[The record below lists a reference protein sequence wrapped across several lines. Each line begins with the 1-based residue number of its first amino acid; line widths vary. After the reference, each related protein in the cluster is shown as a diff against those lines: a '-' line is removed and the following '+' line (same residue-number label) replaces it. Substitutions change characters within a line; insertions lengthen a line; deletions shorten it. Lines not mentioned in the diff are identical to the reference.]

1 MQNLSKVPY
10 LAVASS
16 ASASAVLP
24 SRSRRTAA
32 LPQVES
38 LISNALGTTL
48 LTLVATQHPS
58 HSIPAY
64 HTRTLPSLLLYT
76 MSRLPREPSF
86 NDHKAWVTD
95 LVKTPSPKHKQR
107 RDRELS
113 LTDDESPEHVL
124 RASKSFA
131 ARSFRSRTHANSVQF
146 APPKLNDENIAVFVD
161 TNQDPPPPVIA
172 TSKPHV
178 LGEIANNGQIA
189 RSGPSW
195 RLRTSPTPSIR
206 KSRIEALV
214 KHHGSPQ
221 HVRVTAGGRIVPSEQ
236 SPLCHPRFG
245 YSAIKSNGTLIKV
258 APNHAGKT
266 QQWISATQDGY
277 VAQDESG
284 RLCQIVNGMI
294 LPLNEENGAVRLYVP
309 APNLNITHRGP
320 SAGMP
325 LVFQDSMV
333 HENHADDSQGALA
346 TTSQPTV
353 AAQRNALELEYSKLD
368 QELKDLDKT
377 EVLHGSTMAKTARDA
392 LFTKRRELVT
402 GMDRVRKALKSLKD
416 LPQGAQVPTSP
427 KAMRD
432 RQSISPQR
440 DRLPPFLQRCRQ
452 TNGFSAPSMQAP
464 WQTLG
469 HPVFGQLPPLQA
481 GASFALPN
489 AMASSA
495 PYPTLPY
502 QMPPSGAFMPPPPF
516 DGTMGAPF
524 SVYSESAGTSAAAVT
539 EPQPVLNN
547 DAHAEHT
554 IPQQDG
560 SSSTSDIKVASPR
573 QSHALPIRDPETKQ
587 ITNVKSL
594 LNPMSPI
601 YKPGGGTRQSSAQ
614 PREGMSYEL
623 FDARGP
629 TPLSFLHTSKPV
641 ARASSGSGVDSHA
654 SPAKEKVVVDSS
666 SVSSVRTADFF
677 PRNTR
682 DYSMRKHEYPIPSS
696 DSEEKENV
704 EKETHHGIDT
714 GSQSP
719 ITPKRDLHNTNWN
732 PDIPDGAFVKY
743 ASPQTEN
750 YVAPTAPPGTPI
762 NGPHADDPRQP
773 TLNIGGVAWDDQ
785 LQYLNIAQMP
795 DRVAHNLSPKNK
807 RNYRFIEEHPSRY
820 GSEDHSSPGPEHRC
834 REELCTTASPYSDV
848 DFADKSRDWIE
859 GHQAGLYRKPV
870 GFDRMGDFVDG
881 YCAGL
886 LKSQPLTYV
895 SNGVSDGSPAKPS
908 SRRPTPGQ
916 TQSLPQ
922 QSDRLASGGLTARP
936 PMELSLKSLDSLK
949 QAVFAPQNE
958 NALMTPA
965 ADSSIADEATHL
977 GAWQKRHE
985 NDGDLAMH
993 STMFPQRASSLSG
1006 HQYHQTQPA
1015 NDRCDSSQDHQA
1027 QKVAHFGQGGHR
1039 LQAPRAPPL
1048 AAAQPRVVSGH
1059 AHPNERVN
1067 SITSIDSTIHRPWPG
1082 TGPRVISPFDW
1093 KTPSSVAHAA
1103 NLATG
1108 YFAQSQYDGTAMELD
1123 ADSNAMLTTGISGA
1137 PTTDTNNAT
1146 ASSWQHERRNA
1157 SLDGMSGPASPGS
1170 QRTSSPNLSPTTSPR
1185 LLPTRSKKGTDSP
1198 GRKSLP
1204 TKSPSPAK
1212 AKFEHIASKVGIS
1225 VSSERKAHGDAS
1237 PTTKKRWKDIWHGSS
1252 KKTGSKDEGHSGPAS
1267 PTR

>member
-1 MQNLSKVPY
+1 
-10 LAVASS
+10 
-16 ASASAVLP
+16 
-24 SRSRRTAA
+24 
-32 LPQVES
+32 
-38 LISNALGTTL
+38 
-48 LTLVATQHPS
+48 
-58 HSIPAY
+58 
-64 HTRTLPSLLLYT
+64 

-86 NDHKAWVTD
+86 TLHKEWVTE
-95 LVKTPSPKHKQR
+95 LLKTPPSNRKHA
-107 RDRELS
+107 REPS
-113 LTDDESPEHVL
+113 LTRSESPVHVL
-124 RASKSFA
+124 RESKSFA
-131 ARSFRSRTHANSVQF
+131 ARSLRSRTHANSVNF
-146 APPKLNDENIAVFVD
+146 APNKLNDENIAVFAD
-161 TNQDPPPPVIA
+161 ANQEPPPVIA
-172 TSKPHV
+172 SIKPQV
-178 LGEIANNGQIA
+178 LGEIASNGQA
-189 RSGPSW
+189 PRSVPW

-258 APNHAGKT
+258 APNHVGKT
-266 QQWISATQDGY
+266 QQWISTTQDGY

-294 LPLNEENGAVRLYVP
+294 LPLNEENGSVRLYVP

-320 SAGMP
+320 SAGTS
-325 LVFQDSMV
+325 LVFQDSV
-333 HENHADDSQGALA
+333 AHEIHPDDSRGVPA
-346 TTSQPTV
+346 TAPQPTV
-353 AAQRNALELEYSKLD
+353 AAQKNALELEYSKLE

-377 EVLHGSTMAKTARDA
+377 EVLHGTTMAKTAKDA

-402 GMDRVRKALKSLKD
+402 GMDRVRKALKSLRE
-416 LPQGAQVPTSP
+416 LPQGAQIPASP

-432 RQSISPQR
+432 HQSISPQR
-440 DRLPPFLQRCRQ
+440 ERLPPFLQRSRQ
-452 TNGFSAPSMQAP
+452 ANSVSAPSMQPP

-481 GASFALPN
+481 GSSFSLPN

-495 PYPTLPY
+495 PFSALPY
-502 QMPPSGAFMPPPPF
+502 QMPPSGAFMPPPSF

-524 SVYSESAGTSAAAVT
+524 SAYPEPIMTPAAVA
-539 EPQPVLNN
+539 EPQHVSN
-547 DAHAEHT
+547 DEVRTEHT
-554 IPQQDG
+554 IPQQDD
-560 SSSTSDIKVASPR
+560 SSSASDVKVASPR

-587 ITNVKSL
+587 ITNMISI
-594 LNPMSPI
+594 LNPMSPV
-601 YKPGGGTRQSSAQ
+601 YKPSGGMRQSSAI
-614 PREGMSYEL
+614 PRESTSHEP
-623 FDARGP
+623 FDTRGP
-629 TPLSFLHTSKPV
+629 TPLNFLHTSKPT
-641 ARASSGSGVDSHA
+641 ARTSSDIGKDRSA
-654 SPAKEKVVVDSS
+654 SPARMKVVVDSS

-682 DYSMRKHEYPIPSS
+682 DYSMRKHEYPIPAS
-696 DSEEKENV
+696 DSEDKENTGP
-704 EKETHHGIDT
+704 ESYHGIDT

-719 ITPKRDLHNTNWN
+719 ITPKRDLHNSNWN

-743 ASPQTEN
+743 TSPQTES
-750 YVAPTAPPGTPI
+750 YAAPTAPPGTPTS
-762 NGPHADDPRQP
+762 GPLGDGQRQP
-773 TLNIGGVAWDDQ
+773 TLKVGGVAWDNQ

-820 GSEDHSSPGPEHRC
+820 GSEEFSSPGPEHQC
-834 REELCTTASPYSDV
+834 REELCTTASPYSAI

-859 GHQAGLYRKPV
+859 GHQAGLHRKPV

-886 LKSQPLTYV
+886 LKSQPVTAV
-895 SNGVSDGSPAKPS
+895 SMGVSDGSPAKPA
-908 SRRPTPGQ
+908 SRRPTPGP
-916 TQSLPQ
+916 TQSVLQ
-922 QSDRLASGGLTARP
+922 QDDRMTSGGLSTRL
-936 PMELSLKSLDSLK
+936 PMELSLKSLDSFK

-965 ADSSIADEATHL
+965 ADSSNTDEPTYYL

-985 NDGDLAMH
+985 KNGDLAAH
-993 STMFPQRASSLSG
+993 KTTFPQRASSLAG
-1006 HQYHQTQPA
+1006 HQYLQAQPA
-1015 NDRCDSSQDHQA
+1015 SGRCDSAQDSIA
-1027 QKVAHFGQGGHR
+1027 QNGAPFAQGGHHS
-1039 LQAPRAPPL
+1039 QAPRAPTL

-1082 TGPRVISPFDW
+1082 SGPRVISPFDW

-1108 YFAQSQYDGTAMELD
+1108 YFAQSQYDGTAMDLD
-1123 ADSNAMLTTGISGA
+1123 ADGDAMLTTGISGA
-1137 PTTDTNNAT
+1137 PTTDANNAS
-1146 ASSWQHERRNA
+1146 AGGWQRQHRHA
-1157 SLDGMSGPASPGS
+1157 SLDGMSDPTSPGS
-1170 QRTSSPNLSPTTSPR
+1170 PVTTSPNLSPTTSPR
-1185 LLPTRSKKGTDSP
+1185 LLPTRSKKGSDSP
-1198 GRKSLP
+1198 GKRSSP

-1225 VSSERKAHGDAS
+1225 VSSEKKDSHDAS

-1252 KKTGSKDEGHSGPAS
+1252 KKAGSKDEGHSGPTS
-1267 PTR
+1267 PAR